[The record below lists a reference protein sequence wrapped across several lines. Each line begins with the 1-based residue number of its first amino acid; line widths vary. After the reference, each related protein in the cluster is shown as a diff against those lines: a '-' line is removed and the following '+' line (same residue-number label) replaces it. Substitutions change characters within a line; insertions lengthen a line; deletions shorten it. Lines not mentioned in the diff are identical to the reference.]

1 MTQIDLMDTPAA
13 AVLKLAEGDRRA
25 AFACVALV
33 KIVEKAEPGAAFG
46 PFTGLMILDRIE
58 LRGPPIGYL
67 YDHLCGGDAT
77 KALALLH
84 AIRLKLIS
92 PPTLRMALS
101 GAPDLIDVDAV
112 LARIRREMPG
122 FAAPPKR

>member
-13 AVLKLAEGDRRA
+13 AVIKLAEGDRRA

-33 KIVEKAEPGAAFG
+33 KIVEKAEPTAAFG

-58 LRGPPIGYL
+58 LRGAPIGRL
-67 YDHLCGGDAT
+67 YDDLCGGDAT

-84 AIRLKLIS
+84 AVRLKLIS
-92 PPTLRMALS
+92 LPTLRMALS
-101 GAPDLIDVDAV
+101 GGAGLIDVDAV
-112 LARIRREMPG
+112 LERVRREMPG
-122 FAAPPKR
+122 FAAPPR